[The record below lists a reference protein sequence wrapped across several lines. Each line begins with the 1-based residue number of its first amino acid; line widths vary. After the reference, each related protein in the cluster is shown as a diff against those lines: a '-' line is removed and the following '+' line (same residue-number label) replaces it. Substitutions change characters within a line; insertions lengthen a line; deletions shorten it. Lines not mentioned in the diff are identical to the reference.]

1 VWWLG
6 PLKVSKCV
14 TFLWLWYLLILL
26 HIDHGLLHGREHLS
40 LHYQNLLKGWW
51 QVSSIVVLTVIV
63 VVGAGH
69 LKNMV

>member
-6 PLKVSKCV
+6 PLEVSKPISLLRLRC
-14 TFLWLWYLLILL
+14 LLILL
-26 HIDHGLLHGREHLS
+26 HNEHGLLHGMEHLS

-51 QVSSIVVLTVIV
+51 QVTNIDVLTIIVV
-63 VVGAGH
+63 AGPCH